1 MCIQQRDQYCIYVV
15 NDEKDNKIVMNENRE
30 ETSGFYLDVNTH
42 HYIVIERKLC
52 YKWKWRGCF

>member
-1 MCIQQRDQYCIYVV
+1 MII
-15 NDEKDNKIVMNENRE
+15 KDNKIVINKNQE